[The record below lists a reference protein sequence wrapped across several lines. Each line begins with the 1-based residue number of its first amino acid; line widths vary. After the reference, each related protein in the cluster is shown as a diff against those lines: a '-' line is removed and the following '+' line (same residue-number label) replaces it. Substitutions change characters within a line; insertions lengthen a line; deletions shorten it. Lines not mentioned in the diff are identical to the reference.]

1 MSRSLWKRALFSMAG
16 VGLSGALVAMS
27 TQAQTPFEAP
37 HGSATTKAERTVTLY
52 ENGKSLRCR
61 LIHTWKLPDG
71 STAHQLSAVH
81 DGETITLIE
90 DGSSTRMDG
99 KEARP
104 TRIYHWGLG
113 AATPPPGVPAFRGA
127 SATSNIAVANG
138 TNLNLP
144 DANTIPVTTNGPR
157 VLDLPSQPTSNG
169 PETTVTNNGPRM
181 VDGSPRTLPNHI
193 PASMPPTSVP
203 PAMMPPKTYAGGAP
217 LAPPPSAP
225 ITTSTPFAPSTPI
238 IAEQSPGAYS
248 PPTYSPPTYS
258 PPTYSKTKPGSRLF
272 AGPVTKTTPISECT
286 TCVPTPTAPVS
297 TPVCE
302 TCPPSLATPHGV
314 GSVAAPKRGSLF
326 GSKTTTQ
333 TTTQTLAPKTSFS
346 PSGETII
353 TVTDP
358 ANGSPP
364 VPIVES
370 VVTLPKSDPQRS
382 PSMPWGAGLPKSE
395 PLRGPLTQPVVALPQ
410 SEPQRGPLMQRVF
423 GKPAP
428 TTQVIQP
435 APARVPFSTAMAPAL
450 NKETKSAAMPKI
462 ETPTSLAPPPML
474 AETRPDVSEAPKA
487 EVKPVVQQP
496 KRDWRLSWGKTDA
509 PKAQVPGQSTLER
522 PKAPPTSVTEK
533 EKNFADV
540 LMNPEKIAAERK
552 LGPDAPPPLPNN
564 GRQPLPAG
572 IGSVMAAGGPG
583 GNPAFIP
590 VPIATVPNVTRQP
603 MAPPVFLPP
612 GPPGGPNV
620 SLPQPPNN
628 PWSQNAFM
636 PPAPGAGQQAPAFN
650 AFMTP
655 QPPPVAQP
663 QMPGNAFDLQQQQQ
677 QQQQIQQAYGY
688 PQQMP
693 QQYYQQPGMMPQA
706 GHYPPQAYY
715 PQAMPAVGYPL
726 QAAYQPQPG
735 YPVAPVGYQMPQGQ
749 ANGMANATM
758 DRRTPQSESQAV
770 SNLVRVLCE
779 SAYPAQREWAAQ
791 TLATYDHRNHPQVLQ
806 ALCTTARQDPAAT
819 VRAGCVYSLSRLN
832 IQGEPVLGTLQT
844 LRTDTDPRVRQEV
857 DEAYQ
862 RLGVKP

>member
-16 VGLSGALVAMS
+16 VGLSGALIAMN

-37 HGSATTKAERTVTLY
+37 HGSATAKAERTVTLY

-71 STAHQLSAVH
+71 STAHQLAAVH

-90 DGSSTRMDG
+90 EGSSTRMDG

-113 AATPPPGVPAFRGA
+113 ATTPPPGVPAFRGA
-127 SATSNIAVANG
+127 SATSHIAVANG
-138 TNLNLP
+138 TKLNLP
-144 DANTIPVTTNGPR
+144 DVNTIPVTTNGPR
-157 VLDLPSQPTSNG
+157 VLDLPNQPTSNG
-169 PETTVTNNGPRM
+169 PATTVTNTGPRM
-181 VDGSPRTLPNHI
+181 VDGSPRTLPNNI

-225 ITTSTPFAPSTPI
+225 ITTKTPFASSTPI
-238 IAEQSPGAYS
+238 IVEQGPSS
-248 PPTYSPPTYS
+248 YS

-272 AGPVTKTTPISECT
+272 AGPVAKTTPITECT
-286 TCVPTPTAPVS
+286 TCAPTQVAPASPT
-297 TPVCE
+297 VCE
-302 TCPPSLATPHGV
+302 TCPPTSGTPHVV
-314 GSVAAPKRGSLF
+314 GPVAAPKRGPLF
-326 GSKTTTQ
+326 ASKTIPTQ
-333 TTTQTLAPKTSFS
+333 TMAPKTSFS
-346 PSGETII
+346 PAGETII
-353 TVTDP
+353 NVTDP
-358 ANGSPP
+358 SDGSVP
-364 VPIVES
+364 VPIVE
-370 VVTLPKSDPQRS
+370 
-382 PSMPWGAGLPKSE
+382 
-395 PLRGPLTQPVVALPQ
+395 PVVALPK
-410 SEPQRGPLMQRVF
+410 SAKLDPQRGPLMQRVF

-428 TTQVIQP
+428 TTQIVEA
-435 APARVPFSTAMAPAL
+435 APVRVPFSTAMDPAL
-450 NKETKSAAMPKI
+450 NKETKTTAMPKI
-462 ETPTSLAPPPML
+462 ETPTPLAPPPMF
-474 AETRPDVSEAPKA
+474 AETRPDVPEPPKA
-487 EVKPVVQQP
+487 EVKPAVQQQ

-509 PKAQVPGQSTLER
+509 PKTEVPGQSTLER
-522 PKAPPTSVTEK
+522 PKAPPASVTEK

-552 LGPDAPPPLPNN
+552 LGPDAPPPAPNN
-564 GRQPLPAG
+564 GKQPLPSG

-620 SLPQPPNN
+620 NLPQPPAN
-628 PWSQNAFM
+628 PWSQNAFT
-636 PPAPGAGQQAPAFN
+636 PLAPAAGQQPPMFN

-655 QPPPVAQP
+655 PPPPVAQP
-663 QMPGNAFDLQQQQQ
+663 QMPGNAFDLQQQQ

-693 QQYYQQPGMMPQA
+693 QQYYQHPGMMPQA
-706 GHYPPQAYY
+706 GYYPQQAYY
-715 PQAMPAVGYPL
+715 PQQMPAAGYPH
-726 QAAYQPQPG
+726 QTAYQPQAG

-749 ANGMANATM
+749 SNGMVNAAM
-758 DRRTPQSESQAV
+758 DRRTQQPESQAV
-770 SNLVRVLCE
+770 SNLVQVLYD

-806 ALCTTARQDPAAT
+806 ALCTAARQDPAAT

-832 IQGEPVLGTLQT
+832 IQGEPVLSTLQT